1 MQLISLRNCT
11 VLLLI
16 LLLAACKGEEKPVS
30 KEEAAQMARDLQS
43 SIKKRNASKF
53 NEAFDV
59 EALIERMKKGASF
72 KMNVGTVRGVAEGF
86 KSGQLGTELI
96 RSLGKGGTYELVKQ
110 YEKDKKQHLV
120 FRLFG
125 ADGKMNYHDLELVKK
140 KEQVKVADMFIYLS
154 GENLSTTLAQTMAM
168 MDESYDS
175 MSKSEK
181 DKINN
186 VKKIRRL
193 LTDGKYEE
201 ANNLYQQLP
210 DVLKQ
215 QKMAMI
221 INVEIASGLGD
232 EAYIKS
238 MDDYEK
244 AFPNAPNMYLMK
256 IDASILRKDYL
267 GALKAVNQLDSLI
280 NKDDLLDYHRG
291 LISNLMK
298 DKEAQRKYFER
309 LVANKPDFTPGMLEL
324 LVHYMENNE
333 AGKAVPLLKK
343 YQAHPEADKDQIDAL
358 FTLYPELK
366 QKAG

>member
-1 MQLISLRNCT
+1 MQLFSLRNCT

-30 KEEAAQMARDLQS
+30 KEEAAQMASDLQA
-43 SIKKRNASKF
+43 SIKKRNATKF

-59 EALIERMKKGASF
+59 EALMERMKKVASF
-72 KMNVGTVRGVAEGF
+72 KMNVATVRGVAEGF

-125 ADGKMNYHDLELVKK
+125 SDGKMNYHDLELVKK
-140 KEQVKVADMFIYLS
+140 KEQIKVADMFIYLS

-168 MDESYDS
+168 MDENYDS
-175 MSKSEK
+175 MSKSERS
-181 DKINN
+181 KISD

-193 LTDGKYEE
+193 LTEGKYDE
-201 ANNLYQQLP
+201 ANKLYQQLP
-210 DVLKQ
+210 DLLKQ

-232 EAYIKS
+232 EAYTKS

-244 AFPNAPNMYLMK
+244 AFPDAPNMYLMK
-256 IDASILRKDYL
+256 IDASILRKDYA

-291 LISNLMK
+291 LISNLTK
-298 DKEAQRKYFER
+298 DKEAQRMYFER
-309 LVANKPDFTPGMLEL
+309 LVANKPDFAPGTLEL
-324 LVHYMENNE
+324 MVHYLENDDTD
-333 AGKAVPLLKK
+333 KAVPLFKK
-343 YQAHPEADKDQIDAL
+343 YQANPDADKDQIDAL
-358 FTLYPELK
+358 FTLYPDLK
-366 QKAG
+366 KKVG